1 MREDAF
7 YYSQREQAE
16 RALADSSADQRVRA
30 VHQRLADKYSELA
43 QRELGNMTMVN
54 RIAL

>member
-1 MREDAF
+1 MREDAL

-16 RALADSSADQRVRA
+16 RSLADSSADERVRA
-30 VHQRLADKYSELA
+30 VHTRLADKYQELA
-43 QRELGNMTMVN
+43 RRELANMPMLN